1 MTAHRSEQEST
12 NTTANA
18 AAAADAQTAQS
29 LYTDDTA
36 AALSM
41 AMTISAEGTP
51 QKARPNS
58 RARTATPGSAG
69 RATTSKTSRSPAA
82 SKIGASSPIIMTS
95 AARRLSVSSESSI
108 FERSVDN
115 VATLTTGQVAVDAAG
130 NPTATMPAT
139 GAVDLVATVPAS
151 HAQLVVD
158 NQIPAA
164 LDASVEA
171 IVKNQDLDMIEI
183 VSAKATTPLGMSASA
198 NASRDNLTT
207 QQLKLS
213 AGSASP
219 MSGTTTPG
227 ATYATTP
234 QLQPSQ
240 LSAIVTSSEAV
251 NETDENLIV
260 AGDRGAELPADF
272 ALDKRISFV
281 SYADLVGVEQ
291 REAAVAA
298 AHARTRSRD
307 SLDHVMAGSPVLGRS
322 TDIGPALA
330 GLGLNRASDNATAA
344 SPPSSVQGRVQTP
357 ATGGEH
363 LSPLSRDP
371 ETAPAPIPTAS
382 ASAAT
387 IVAANQVDET
397 DAISPATTTSVHS
410 QFVTPAKAVM
420 PASSID
426 AVFTPPS
433 SIVTSSF
440 GSPLLAAALLP
451 IAAAPSAVPASAP
464 FDLELTRS
472 TVSQHLHRSN
482 LLLAGIGGSHHADT
496 A

>member
-12 NTTANA
+12 NTTAN
-18 AAAADAQTAQS
+18 AAADAQTAQS

-227 ATYATTP
+227 ATYTTP

-240 LSAIVTSSEAV
+240 LSAIITSSEAV

-307 SLDHVMAGSPVLGRS
+307 SLDHVMAGSPVLGRP
-322 TDIGPALA
+322 TDIDPALA
-330 GLGLNRASDNATAA
+330 GLGLNRASDNTTAA

-410 QFVTPAKAVM
+410 QLVTPAKAVM
-420 PASSID
+420 PASRID

-451 IAAAPSAVPASAP
+451 VAAAPNAVPASVP